1 MLRFVDSENGSW
13 VQRILSR
20 MPEGVDPT
28 LIAESLRLTPGERLA
43 RLQAMVASVE
53 SVRTN
58 RDVKRGRGAAMT
70 ETALVTGASGG
81 IGEDIARLLAVDR
94 RNVVLL
100 ARSAGKLQALAD
112 ALRRAHNITA
122 PVVVQDLSQPSAAD
136 AVAEALA
143 RQNLTIDILVN
154 NAGLGTRGPFATAD
168 ASETVRMLNVN
179 IVALTMLTRH
189 LLPGMVERRRGRIL
203 NVASTAAFQPG
214 PFMATYYASK
224 AYVLSFSEAL
234 STETEGTGVTVTC
247 LCPGPTQTGFQST
260 AKMEQV
266 RLLRV
271 FNMMSSAD
279 VARAG
284 YEGMMA
290 GRAIVVPGMMNKLVG
305 QLGRISPRS
314 LSRKVTGAL
323 NTD

>member
-1 MLRFVDSENGSW
+1 
-13 VQRILSR
+13 
-20 MPEGVDPT
+20 
-28 LIAESLRLTPGERLA
+28 
-43 RLQAMVASVE
+43 
-53 SVRTN
+53 
-58 RDVKRGRGAAMT
+58 MT
-70 ETALVTGASGG
+70 ETALVTGASSG
-81 IGEDIARLLAVDR
+81 IGEDIARLLAADR

-100 ARSAGKLQALAD
+100 ARSVGKLQALAD

-122 PVVVQDLSQPSAAD
+122 SVVVQDLSQPSAAD

-154 NAGLGTRGPFATAD
+154 NAGFGTRGPFAVTD
-168 ASETVRMLNVN
+168 ANETVQMLTVN

-247 LCPGPTQTGFQST
+247 LCPGPTQTGFQSR
-260 AKMEQV
+260 ARIESV

-271 FNMMSSAD
+271 FNTMSSAD

-314 LSRKVTGAL
+314 LSRKVAGAL